1 MYVAQVLS
9 RQAGLFF
16 LDSQYGAS
24 LQKGQHSTVGIS
36 MESSGSN
43 LATPV
48 LNQTCAARPAEAAA
62 ADQLML
68 LPSSATAAGPT
79 AAGWD
84 AVGHEAEP
92 EEAQELS
99 VSAL

>member
-1 MYVAQVLS
+1 
-9 RQAGLFF
+9 
-16 LDSQYGAS
+16 
-24 LQKGQHSTVGIS
+24 

-43 LATPV
+43 LAAPV
-48 LNQTCAARPAEAAA
+48 INQTCATRPAEAAA

-68 LPSSATAAGPT
+68 LPSSATAAVPA

-84 AVGHEAEP
+84 AVGHEAKL

>member
-1 MYVAQVLS
+1 MAQVLS

-24 LQKGQHSTVGIS
+24 LQRVQRTTVGIS

-43 LATPV
+43 LATSV
-48 LNQTCAARPAEAAA
+48 TNQTCATRPAEAAA

-68 LPSSATAAGPT
+68 LPSLASAAVPT

-84 AVGHEAEP
+84 AVGHEAEL